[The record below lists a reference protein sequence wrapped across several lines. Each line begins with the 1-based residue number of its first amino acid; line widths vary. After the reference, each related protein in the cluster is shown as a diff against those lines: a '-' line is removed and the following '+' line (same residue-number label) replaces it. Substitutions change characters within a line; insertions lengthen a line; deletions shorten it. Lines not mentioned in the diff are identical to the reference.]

1 MSYHD
6 IITFVAQ
13 NPVCTIATSE
23 QDQPHVRGFLTNII
37 EDKIYFTT
45 SLDKRVGKQITQ
57 NQKSELCYLSPDFST
72 MLRIT
77 TTLEILDD
85 KKIKQHLIDNREY
98 LKHFD
103 VDDPTFILFTLSNSQ
118 ATFWKLTDNLK
129 EDGLERILF

>member
-6 IITFVAQ
+6 IIAFVEQ
-13 NPVCTIATSE
+13 NPVCTIATAE

-45 SLDKRVGKQITQ
+45 SLDKKVGKQIKQ

-77 TTLEILDD
+77 TTLEIVDD

-103 VDDPTFILFTLSNSQ
+103 VNDPSFILFTLSNSQ
-118 ATFWKLTDNLK
+118 ATFWKLEDNLK
-129 EDGLERILF
+129 EDSLEKFFF

>member
-6 IITFVAQ
+6 IITFVEQ
-13 NPVCTIATSE
+13 NPVCTIATAE

-57 NQKSELCYLSPDFST
+57 NQKSELCYLAPDFST

-103 VDDPTFILFTLSNSQ
+103 VNDPSFILFTLSNSQ
-118 ATFWKLTDNLK
+118 ATFWKLADNLK
-129 EDGLERILF
+129 EDGLKKILF